1 MKRIVALVGVVI
13 VIVGAIWFLESM
25 KAQHGNGG
33 PAVPVAV
40 GTHSANYAAN
50 SLLYPAAKEFVSP
63 DGYINTP
70 ATTTL
75 SYLINTEHDVV
86 LVDFWT
92 YSCINCQRTIPYLEA
107 WYQKYKDYG
116 LVVVGVHSPEFE
128 FEKVLANVQ
137 AAVTKFG
144 ITYPV
149 IMDSNLYTWDAYN
162 NEYWPEEY
170 LIDQDGLVRENN
182 IGEGNY
188 AETEQNI
195 QKLLA
200 ERSKTLGLT
209 APIPTGLV
217 NISETIEAGSP
228 ETYFGYARN
237 EYLGNGEQQTPGS
250 QTLTAP
256 ADSAAA
262 LNTLYLGGTWNF
274 QSEYAENTSA
284 NADIVYHYSAK
295 DVYIVASSA
304 KGVTLTILVDG
315 KPISANKGADVDANG
330 QVHVQQSRL
339 YTLIQ
344 GSDQEEHTIEIKV
357 SGAGLDAYT
366 FTFG

>member
-1 MKRIVALVGVVI
+1 MKRNIALVAVVL
-13 VIVGAIWFLESM
+13 VIIGAIWFLESM
-25 KAQHGNGG
+25 KASHAPTG
-33 PAVPVAV
+33 PAVAV
-40 GTHSANYAAN
+40 QVGQHSANYAAN
-50 SLLYPAAKEFVSP
+50 SLLYPKAMEFVSP

-75 SYLINTEHDVV
+75 SYLINNEHDVV

-116 LVVVGVHSPEFE
+116 LVIVGVHSPEFE

-137 AAVTKFG
+137 AAVQKFG

-149 IMDSNLYTWDAYN
+149 VMDSNMGTWDAYH
-162 NEYWPEEY
+162 NEYWPAEY
-170 LIDQDGLVRENN
+170 LIDTDGLIRENN

-195 QKLLA
+195 QKLLN
-200 ERSKTLGLT
+200 ERNKTLGLT
-209 APIPTGLV
+209 TPIPTGLV
-217 NISETIEAGSP
+217 NINETIQAGSP

-237 EYLGNGEQQTPGS
+237 EYLGNGEQQTPGT

-256 ADSAAA
+256 AASAAM

-284 NADIVYHYSAK
+284 NATITYHYSAK
-295 DVYIVASSA
+295 DVYIVASSE
-304 KGVTLTILVDG
+304 KGATLTIMVDG
-315 KPISANKGADVDANG
+315 KPISTDKGADVDANG
-330 QVHVQQSRL
+330 QVHVQASRL

-344 GSDQEEHTIEIKV
+344 SQTQEEHTIEIKV